1 MFTGII
7 EDLGTV
13 EQIDALAA
21 GRRLTVATALS
32 PESFAIGTSI
42 CVSGACMT
50 VVDFREGRFSF
61 DVSLESLRRTTL
73 GSLKGGDSV
82 NLERSLRLQDRLGGH
97 LVSGHVDGIGHVVS
111 IVDEGEAAI
120 FRFQLPPGMG
130 RLTVEKGSIALDGI
144 SLTCFHCVSDQVEVA
159 IIPHTRHVT
168 TLGLK
173 KPGDAVNVEL
183 DVLGKYVERLLE
195 PRLATSST

>member
-7 EDLGTV
+7 EDLGTIEHV
-13 EQIDALAA
+13 DALAA
-21 GRRLTVATALS
+21 GRRVTVATALP
-32 PESFAIGTSI
+32 PESFAMGASI

-50 VVDFREGRFSF
+50 VVDFSEGRFSF

-73 GSLKGGDSV
+73 GGLKRGDRV

-97 LVSGHVDGIGHVVS
+97 LVSGHVDGMGHVVS
-111 IVDEGEAAI
+111 IVDEGESSI
-120 FRFQLPPGMG
+120 FRFQLPLGMG

-159 IIPHTRHVT
+159 VIAHTRQVT

-173 KPGDAVNVEL
+173 RPGEAVNVEL
-183 DVLGKYVERLLE
+183 DLLGKYVERLLE
-195 PRLATSST
+195 PRLATST

>member
-13 EQIDALAA
+13 HGVEALEA
-21 GRRLTVATALS
+21 GCRLTVGTALPAEDFPLGAS
-32 PESFAIGTSI
+32 V

-50 VVDFREGRFSF
+50 VVDFSNGQFSF
-61 DVSLESLRRTTL
+61 DVSRESLRRTTL
-73 GSLKGGDSV
+73 GDLKHGDRV
-82 NLERSLRLQDRLGGH
+82 NLERSVRLQDRLGGH

-111 IVDEGEAAI
+111 IEDEGESSI
-120 FRFQLPPGMG
+120 FRFQLSPKSG

-144 SLTCFHCVSDQVEVA
+144 SLTCFRCVDDQVDVA
-159 IIPHTRHVT
+159 VIPHTRLAT

-173 KPGDAVNVEL
+173 RPGDTVNVEL
-183 DVLGKYVERLLE
+183 DLLGKYVERLLQPHLE
-195 PRLATSST
+195 SSS

>member
-13 EQIDALAA
+13 EEVDALAA

-32 PESFAIGTSI
+32 PESLVMGASI

-50 VVDFREGRFSF
+50 VVDFRGGRFSF

-73 GSLKGGDSV
+73 GDLNRGDRV

-111 IVDEGEAAI
+111 IVDEGEASI

-159 IIPHTRHVT
+159 VIPHTRQAT
-168 TLGLK
+168 TLGFK

-195 PRLATSST
+195 PRLATSSM